1 MFCALKGATRS
12 PCRAYQ
18 RHNAVTS
25 QLLPA
30 PLLVPSTMMQRASR
44 PAVSAVLPAGGTPAS
59 APVPV

>member
-18 RHNAVTS
+18 RHSAVTS

-44 PAVSAVLPAGGTPAS
+44 PAVSAVLPAGGIPAS